1 MLGLVWVM
9 GFGGGFGFWCGGS
22 CGGGMEKRKI
32 WWFGF
37 WVLLRYW
44 V

>member
-1 MLGLVWVM
+1 M
-9 GFGGGFGFWCGGS
+9 GFGGGSGVWCGGS

-37 WVLLRYW
+37 CVLFRYW